1 MSLYNFSGNTHALVD
16 VAGYFSPDS
25 TPTPPPALTKPG
37 PVTDVSAALLNGY
50 GHVRWSAP
58 IDDGGIP
65 ISSYVVTQQPGGQ
78 TQSVFGQALQAYFFG
93 LTSGVSYTYSV
104 LAQNAIG
111 SGPPLITSPLTFAPV
126 FLNGASATLLSSPRS
141 SSIVVD
147 WSHVAYSGPPITEY
161 VVRNYATT
169 TFTVVPAGATS
180 ANLVAV
186 NGVPVAPFV
195 TAFHANGS
203 TAWQAQPAPVTPG
216 LPSAPDPLR
225 SPRARSLSAGSVT
238 LDWTEPTWD
247 GGSPITSITVTRFP
261 SGATT
266 VFPAP
271 ITQPLTLNGIPTG
284 AYYFTAHATNAIGNG
299 PISLTNSV
307 SVP

>member
-238 LDWTEPTWD
+238 LNWTEPTWD
-247 GGSPITSITVTRFP
+247 GGSPITSITATRFP

-271 ITQPLTLNGIPTG
+271 ITQPLTLTGIPAGT
-284 AYYFTAHATNAIGNG
+284 YYFTMNATNAIGNG